1 MELDEEMD
9 EMDIYDDYPTIEEK
23 IAALKKTD
31 NVGKRL
37 SPEKRADVLAFLIGG
52 VSVAKIQKET
62 GVALMTIYRIKKQ
75 YEQNQYHDAI
85 QDINQKLGSYIAA
98 SLKYHLDA
106 LNNVAKVANEEDY
119 IRSQSGRDIAE
130 LHKQLE
136 HWTVSIL
143 SASNT
148 LNQISEYH
156 AEAVQLPAKTK
167 K

>member
-1 MELDEEMD
+1 MELEEFDEFDSMD
-9 EMDIYDDYPTIEEK
+9 DRIK
-23 IAALKKTD
+23 ALKKTD

-37 SPEKRADVLAFLIGG
+37 TPEKRADIIALLIGG
-52 VSVAKIQKET
+52 VPALKIAKET
-62 GVALMTIYRIKKQ
+62 GAALMTVYRIKKQ
-75 YEQNQYHDAI
+75 YEENQYHDAI
-85 QDINQKLGSYIAA
+85 KDINQKLGSYIAA

-119 IRSQSGRDIAE
+119 IRTQSGRDLAE

-136 HWTVSIL
+136 HWTVQIL

-156 AEAVQLPAKTK
+156 QEAIQLPAKTK

>member
-1 MELDEEMD
+1 MRLDDEMD
-9 EMDIYDDYPTIEEK
+9 EMDIYDEYQTIEEK
-23 IAALKKTD
+23 IAALKKSD
-31 NVGKRL
+31 NVGRRL
-37 SPEKRADVLAFLIGG
+37 STEKRADVLAYLIGG
-52 VSVAKIQKET
+52 VSATKISKDT
-62 GVALMTIYRIKKQ
+62 GVAIATVYRLKKQ
-75 YEQNQYHDAI
+75 YEEDQYHGAI
-85 QDINQKLGSYIAA
+85 KDINQKLGQYIAA

-119 IRSQSGRDIAE
+119 IRSQSGRELAE

>member
-1 MELDEEMD
+1 MKLDEEDLED
-9 EMDIYDDYPTIEEK
+9 EDEFDSIDARIN
-23 IAALKKTD
+23 ALKKTD
-31 NVGKRL
+31 RKGLRL
-37 SPEKRADVLAFLIGG
+37 SAEKRADVVAYLIGG
-52 VSVAKIQKET
+52 VSATKIAKET
-62 GVALMTIYRIKKQ
+62 GVAIATIYRIKRQ
-75 YEQNQYHDAI
+75 YEEDQYHGAI
-85 QDINQKLGSYIAA
+85 KDINQKLGQYIAA

-119 IRSQSGRDIAE
+119 IRSQSGRELAE

-156 AEAVQLPAKTK
+156 AEAVQLPAKAK

>member
-1 MELDEEMD
+1 MTEEDELEDED
-9 EMDIYDDYPTIEEK
+9 EFDSIDARIN
-23 IAALKKTD
+23 ALKKTD
-31 NVGKRL
+31 RKGLRL
-37 SPEKRADVLAFLIGG
+37 SPEKRADVVAYLIGG
-52 VSVAKIQKET
+52 VSATKIAKET
-62 GVALMTIYRIKKQ
+62 GVAIATIYRIKRQ
-75 YEQNQYHDAI
+75 YEEDQYHGAI
-85 QDINQKLGSYIAA
+85 KDINQKLGQYIAA

-119 IRSQSGRDIAE
+119 IRSQSGRELAE

-136 HWTVSIL
+136 HWTISIL
-143 SASNT
+143 TASNT